1 MCGSFVKAWANVSC
15 KKQPAVGPPPVLI
28 FMVPVVSEPLIDAVP
43 PLPSTA
49 LLIDER
55 FGDGP
60 VKLI

>member
-1 MCGSFVKAWANVSC
+1 MKAWANVSC
-15 KKQPAVGPPPVLI
+15 KKQPVDGPPPVLI
-28 FMVPVVSEPLIDAVP
+28 FMVPAVSVYTDAVP
-43 PLPSTA
+43 PLPNTA